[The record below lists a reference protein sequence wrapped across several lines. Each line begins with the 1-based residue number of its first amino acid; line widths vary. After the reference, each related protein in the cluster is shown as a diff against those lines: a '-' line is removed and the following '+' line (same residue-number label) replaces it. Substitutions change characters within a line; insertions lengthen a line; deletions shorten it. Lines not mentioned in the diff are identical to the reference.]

1 MWKMNHF
8 SLFCKSYLVLFL
20 TLLMA
25 PRFYAAPPTD
35 LVTFY
40 VKQGFFGTVL
50 GIFGV
55 AFMRALST
63 RPLPHAIR
71 KAI

>member
-1 MWKMNHF
+1 
-8 SLFCKSYLVLFL
+8 
-20 TLLMA
+20 MA

-71 KAI
+71 KAF